1 MILDSEELV
10 ILKKKEKRTK
20 KNRRKD
26 SVDLK
31 DISVEM
37 TPERDGAMRSP
48 EPKECVELTSEPSYE
63 QPCDVE
69 DVAKNAVKT
78 PVPVSRCGGHR
89 AGFDAFMTG
98 YIFASFLAKF
108 GRVKDGV
115 TEGRTVADFGVA
127 EELSNRVYL
136 GGKDFPLQ
144 IASSN
149 FSKPSKSHLEK
160 WERLQSC
167 SSVD

>member
-10 ILKKKEKRTK
+10 IRKKKEKRTK
-20 KNRRKD
+20 KKKD
-26 SVDLK
+26 CAVDPQ

-37 TPERDGAMRSP
+37 SERDVGTTRSP
-48 EPKECVELTSEPSYE
+48 EPNECVQLTSMPLYE
-63 QPCDVE
+63 QLCND
-69 DVAKNAVKT
+69 DDMTKNAVKK
-78 PVPVSRCGGHR
+78 VVSVSRCGGHR

-115 TEGRTVADFGVA
+115 SEGRTVRDFGVA

-167 SSVD
+167 NATVD